1 MSEIFQMSD
10 STNGP
15 ARRSFRWQILPA
27 AYLFTLG
34 LVMVGSDV
42 YCIVMAV
49 YLNTTQGWIVVQPTP
64 SFMNRVAFTF
74 KNVSGWIVLLL
85 LGSYAFYC
93 SWLWMRSRWW
103 VAVLVTFAFW
113 LAMDCVG
120 EFPRENG
127 PLVFYSLTKPVMACC
142 LPR

>member
-1 MSEIFQMSD
+1 MTTDVLE
-10 STNGP
+10 STVP
-15 ARRSFRWQILPA
+15 VRRTFRWQVLPA
-27 AYLFTLG
+27 AVLFTMG
-34 LVMVGSDV
+34 LVMVGISI

-49 YLNTTQGWIVVQPTP
+49 YMNVTQGWIVVQPTP
-64 SFMNRVAFTF
+64 SIMNRLAFTF
-74 KNVSGWIVLLL
+74 KNVSGWFLTLL

-93 SWLWMRSRWW
+93 TWLWMRSRWW

-113 LAMDCVG
+113 LAMACVG

-127 PLVFYSLTKPVMACC
+127 PLVFCSLMKPVMACC